1 MINLLAVSGY
11 RSLRDLTLEIGQ
23 ITVITGPNGAGKS
36 SIYRALN
43 LLADI
48 AQDRIVQ
55 SLAADGGLHSTLW
68 AGPETFSR
76 AMINGTLPVQGTQSR
91 QAPVSLKLGFS
102 GDTFGYAIDLGLPE
116 KRDMPPG
123 KAMFNRDPHIK
134 TEVVWH
140 GPLYSKSATLADRHG
155 PAVRIRDERGVWQT
169 PFQHLA
175 VFDSMMTHCIDPL
188 NAPELLMLRE
198 TMRGWRFYDHLRT
211 DRDAPARRPQIGTY
225 TPVLSGDGAN
235 LAAAIQTIYDIG
247 FAEDLDETIDDAF
260 PGAALRVAQND
271 GYLELRMTQH
281 GLLRPLKAAELS
293 DGTLRFLLLAAALH
307 SPRPPELMI
316 LNEPETSLHPELL
329 PALAR
334 LITAAGRRTQIVIV
348 SHAAALVD
356 ALRAASSITAIVLQ
370 KRLGETLVVDD
381 DGPLWHWPAR

>member
-11 RSLRDLTLEIGQ
+11 RSLRNLVLELGQ

-55 SLAADGGLHSTLW
+55 SLAADGGLASTLW

-76 AMINGTLPVQGTQSR
+76 AIITGSVPLQRPHAR
-91 QAPVSLKLGFS
+91 QAPVSLRLGFA
-102 GDTFGYAIDLGLPE
+102 GDDYGYAIDLGLPE
-116 KRDMPPG
+116 RVPPS
-123 KAMFNRDPHIK
+123 ASMFSRDPHIK
-134 TEVVWH
+134 SEVVWH
-140 GPLYSKSATLADRHG
+140 GPLYGKSAALADRHG
-155 PAVRIRDERGVWQT
+155 PAVRVRDERGVWQK
-169 PFQHLA
+169 PFHNLA
-175 VFDSMMTHCIDPL
+175 PFDSMMTHCIDPQ

-225 TPVLSGDGAN
+225 TPVLAADGAN
-235 LAAAIQTIYDIG
+235 LAAAVQTIYEIG
-247 FAEDLDETIDDAF
+247 FGEDLDETIHDAF
-260 PGAALRVAQND
+260 PGAALHVAQND
-271 GYLELRMTQH
+271 GYLELRMSQH
-281 GLLRPLKAAELS
+281 GLLRALKAAELS

-307 SPRPPELMI
+307 SPRPPALMI

-334 LITAAGRRTQIVIV
+334 LVGNAARRTQMVIV
-348 SHAAALVD
+348 SHAVDLVD
-356 ALRAASSITAIVLQ
+356 ELRSASAITPAVLE
-370 KRLGETLVVDD
+370 KRLGETLIKDD
-381 DGPLWHWPAR
+381 DAPVWHWPAR